1 MAKSRI
7 LSPEQVEL
15 LIDIS
20 LAAEPEWCVLVCS
33 PDDTLSDGISRLFA
47 GDARLRLDHV
57 RYSADA
63 LIRCARS
70 RYDMV
75 VVDRAVDDIPPAV
88 LVAALRRVPD
98 LSDIIIL
105 GTGDRKDGDFG
116 ADDYFAVSDLDKVYL
131 KRKLGVLFPARSGTG
146 GQRRGERRWPRIG
159 LNVIGRIQ
167 AICAGETDEVPER
180 IEGTAVIENISRGGA
195 FLTGIHFDRDIP
207 LADAV
212 TVRLDVDE
220 PPLERW
226 SAEST
231 VVERSPE
238 GGIRVHFIGI
248 SREDQIKVAGLFSE

>member
-33 PDDTLSDGISRLFA
+33 PDDNLSDGISRLFA
-47 GDARLRLDHV
+47 GDTRLRVDHV
-57 RYSADA
+57 RYGADA
-63 LIRCARS
+63 LVRCARS

-75 VVDRAVDDIPPAV
+75 VVDRAMDDIPPAV

-98 LSDIIIL
+98 LSDLIVL

-116 ADDYFAVSDLDKVYL
+116 ADDYFAVSDFDKVYL
-131 KRKLGVLFPARSGTG
+131 KRKLGVLLPARSRKG
-146 GQRRGERRWPRIG
+146 GQTRGERRWPRIG

-167 AICAGETDEVPER
+167 ATCAGEMNEVPER
-180 IEGTAVIENISRGGA
+180 VEGTAVIENISPGGA

-207 LADAV
+207 LADAF

-226 SAEST
+226 SADST
-231 VVERSPE
+231 VVERTSE
-238 GGIRVHFIGI
+238 GGVRVHFIGI
-248 SREDQIKVAGLFSE
+248 SRENQNKVTGLFAE